1 MRRFKRGTGTSLMVV
16 DNPPQREERE
26 TTTVYQERKL
36 RYAMPL
42 QAVDNVQTAG
52 VVASSRLLDMLTDE
66 DTWEKMRPSD
76 RLRLIELSM
85 TQAFGRID
93 SSLQEEKLKGG
104 GGDRPQQLRNALQSL
119 QAKLPE
125 MKDKA

>member
-1 MRRFKRGTGTSLMVV
+1 MSRFKRGTGTSLMVV
-16 DNPPQREERE
+16 DNPQKSEERE
-26 TTTVYQERKL
+26 TTTVYKERKL

-66 DTWEKMRPSD
+66 DTWDKMRPSD

-104 GGDRPQQLRNALQSL
+104 GERPQQLRNALQSL